1 MPLGDY
7 YSYSDVIV
15 HCTVIQLAM
24 MLAVGDISLYDFE
37 LRKQNCKS
45 VLTYFLVFLFQYADD
60 LT

>member
-24 MLAVGDISLYDFE
+24 MLAVGDIYDFE
-37 LRKQNCKS
+37 LRKQNCQS
-45 VLTYFLVFLFQYADD
+45 VLTYFLVFLFQYADN